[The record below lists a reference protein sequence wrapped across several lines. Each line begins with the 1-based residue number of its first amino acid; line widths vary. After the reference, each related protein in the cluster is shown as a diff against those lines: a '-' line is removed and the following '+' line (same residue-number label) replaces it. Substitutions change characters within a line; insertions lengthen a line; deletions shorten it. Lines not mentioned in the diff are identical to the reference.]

1 MKTSFKLTDARK
13 HIEEMGLD
21 CAIATS
27 QDNVYYTS
35 GSHIM
40 TISMLKRLA
49 AIFLPLDNEP
59 VFGVHANEE
68 VTARDTTWI
77 EDIRVYEGGEWEP
90 LKGIDFVAGVLKEK
104 GLAEG
109 KIGVETFDIP
119 ALCMD
124 HLRSLL
130 PKAEFIDCQNIFDKL
145 RSVKST
151 EELKHLSE
159 SNMSTAKAISIA
171 FEMARPGDTER
182 DVAKNM
188 MELVVEYGAD
198 SVAFMTLGAGPNIWE
213 THHVPD
219 DYALKKGDLMHTDF
233 GGYFDG
239 YFSDISRMAVVGKPN
254 QEQLKAYD
262 VAVRAE
268 WVTAEAM
275 MPGVKV
281 IDVHNAVKEYY
292 ESQGLPYNRAFIGHS
307 IGIGCH
313 EYPFLGPAHGNWEL
327 KEGMFFEVE
336 PSCTIG
342 QARIHT
348 EDAFIV
354 TKNGGENVSQYWD
367 ISNLQVIK

>member
-1 MKTSFKLTDARK
+1 MKTGFNLKDARRL
-13 HIEEMGLD
+13 IEEANLD

-27 QDNVYYTS
+27 QDNVYYSS

-49 AIFLPLDNEP
+49 AIFLPLENPP

-77 EDIRVYEGGEWEP
+77 DDIRVYEGGEWEP
-90 LKGIDFVAGVLKEK
+90 LKAIDFVAGVLEEK
-104 GLAEG
+104 GLDKAR
-109 KIGVETFDIP
+109 IGVETFDIP
-119 ALCMD
+119 SLCMEY
-124 HLRSLL
+124 LRKLL
-130 PKAEFIDCQNIFDKL
+130 PDAEFVDCQNIFDIL
-145 RSVKST
+145 RSVKSP
-151 EELKHLSE
+151 EELEHLSKA
-159 SNMSTAKAISIA
+159 NMSTAKAISIA

-182 DVAKNM
+182 DIAKNM

-198 SVAFMTLGAGPNIWE
+198 TVAFMTLGGGPNIWE
-213 THHVPD
+213 THHIPD
-219 DYALKKGDLMHTDF
+219 DYALKKGDMLHTDF

-239 YFSDISRMAVVGKPN
+239 YYSDISRMAVVGEPN

-262 VAVRAE
+262 IAVRAE
-268 WVTAEAM
+268 WATAEAM
-275 MPGVKV
+275 KPGAKV
-281 IDVHNAVKEYY
+281 IDVHNAVKAFY
-292 ESQGLPYNRAFIGHS
+292 ESEGLPYSRAFIGHS

-313 EYPFLGPAHGNWEL
+313 EYPFLGPAHGEWEL

-336 PSCTIG
+336 PGCTIG
-342 QARIHT
+342 KARIHT